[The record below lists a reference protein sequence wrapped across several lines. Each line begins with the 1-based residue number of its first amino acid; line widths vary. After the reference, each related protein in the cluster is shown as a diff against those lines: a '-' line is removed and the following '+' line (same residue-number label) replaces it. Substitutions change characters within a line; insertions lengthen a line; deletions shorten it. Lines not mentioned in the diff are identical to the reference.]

1 MLMEYALEQTTAA
14 VQMVSLDQLAMKQV
28 CTQNLK
34 FELKF
39 LTKNSYTVIDFIVF
53 HF

>member
-1 MLMEYALEQTTAA
+1 MSMEYALEQTTAA

-34 FELKF
+34 ELKF
-39 LTKNSYTVIDFIVF
+39 SYKKTHIQ
-53 HF
+53 